1 RGRNPPPGRL
11 PLGRPT
17 CDRPVRLYRTQFSK
31 NAPGAHGPKSQ
42 PAAAWTAGGQT
53 IMTRRGRWLLQPA
66 EPSASCHDDHA
77 DSALVLAGP
86 RRSAQGCFWRGSYT
100 LSEKYTVL

>member
-1 RGRNPPPGRL
+1 
-11 PLGRPT
+11 
-17 CDRPVRLYRTQFSK
+17 
-31 NAPGAHGPKSQ
+31 
-42 PAAAWTAGGQT
+42 
-53 IMTRRGRWLLQPA
+53 MTRRGRWLLQPA

-100 LSEKYTVL
+100 LSEKNTVLLCSTRRPVPFAAESDQPEAKMFQTQSDLSRQKSSKPKPCFTKLFVI